1 MEYLRKSLIAGA
13 LAAVMAA
20 TAAAQQKPPRQQRPT
35 RYPPQYPQ
43 IIETDKPAT
52 PAEQPQEPAP
62 AAVEMTSRQMD
73 LLVGAVQ
80 SLAGEVRQMTREMR
94 ALNVR
99 QQAQIDLLRL
109 TRYDMRIETYERAH
123 NATAEQLT
131 QLDAQEEELQ
141 RMVTPESLALQA
153 QQVGTL
159 NREATMQQMKQDHE
173 ARLRAIQTQ
182 REQLRQREAE
192 LKTQLETARAAYSD
206 AEQRIQQAEET
217 LRQMD
222 APAPTA
228 PERKP

>member
-1 MEYLRKSLIAGA
+1 MEHLRESLIAAA

-20 TAAAQQKPPRQQRPT
+20 TASAQQEPPRQQRPT

-43 IIETDKPAT
+43 IIGTDK

-80 SLAGEVRQMTREMR
+80 SLAGEVRQMTHEMR
-94 ALNVR
+94 LLNVR

-109 TRYDMRIETYERAH
+109 TRYDMRIEIYERAH
-123 NATAEQLT
+123 NATAEQLV
-131 QLDAQEEELQ
+131 QLDAQVEELQ
-141 RMVTPESLALQA
+141 RMMTPESLALQA

-173 ARLRAIQTQ
+173 GRLRAIQTQ